1 LFFPKRAEGGFKMAI
16 SFRGNMNIP
25 NIVCLSSDVSAG
37 IIAGSQPGMTI
48 YYSDLKAWKI
58 VKNDLT
64 LADYVLPFGASVD
77 IGDVTLLASTAII
90 GTVGIDQTTTGTT
103 NGVSIVNGVASGTS
117 GVPAADVITVQ
128 GISGGTGL
136 PASLLAGTAAIGTV
150 SQTPVACA
158 AVDVHAPAVN
168 TAAVVT
174 YAGDPAQKHVISGIA
189 WSYTGGTPVG
199 GSLQITD
206 GGAVVFIVDIDK
218 SGPGGYEFPRPKMG
232 MATNSAMVITLAAA
246 GAGITGKVSIENHWL
261 V

>member
-1 LFFPKRAEGGFKMAI
+1 
-16 SFRGNMNIP
+16 
-25 NIVCLSSDVSAG
+25 
-37 IIAGSQPGMTI
+37 MTI

-136 PASLLAGTAAIGTV
+136 PVTLLVGTAAIGTV

-174 YAGDPAQKHVISGIA
+174 YAGDATKKHAITGIA
-189 WSYTGGTPVG
+189 WSYAGGTPVG
-199 GSLQITD
+199 GNLQITD
-206 GGAVVFIVDIDK
+206 GGAVVFTVDIDK
-218 SGPGGYEFPRPKMG
+218 SGPGSYEFPRPKIG
-232 MATNSAMVITLAAA
+232 MASNSAMVVTLAAG
-246 GAGITGKVSIENHWL
+246 GAGVTGKLSIENHWL
-261 V
+261 E